1 MSMNELEQAMWT
13 DLVQHFSAVQL
24 VFRATL
30 SILNQ
35 EVPEFRERLVASLR
49 GLAQLI
55 PANASGPN
63 TDTILAE
70 AIALAQGLKHT

>member
-1 MSMNELEQAMWT
+1 MSMNEQEQAMFT

-24 VFRATL
+24 VFRAAL

-35 EVPEFRERLVASLR
+35 EVPEFRERLIASLR
-49 GLAQLI
+49 DFERMLDVAK
-55 PANASGPN
+55 GPN
-63 TDTILAE
+63 TATILAE